1 MLMMSSDDDSYN
13 RLRYQMMMML
23 MMNDDDDSD
32 NRLRYQIRMTMIL
45 ITQAFNAVF
54 PQASL
59 SASRV
64 PYTPDDLADP
74 TADEFRSHCG

>member
-1 MLMMSSDDDSYN
+1 MMMMLRGDHDSYN
-13 RLRYQMMMML
+13 SLRHRMMMML

-32 NRLRYQIRMTMIL
+32 DGLRYQIRMTMIL

-54 PQASL
+54 PQAPL

-74 TADEFRSHCG
+74 TADEFRSH